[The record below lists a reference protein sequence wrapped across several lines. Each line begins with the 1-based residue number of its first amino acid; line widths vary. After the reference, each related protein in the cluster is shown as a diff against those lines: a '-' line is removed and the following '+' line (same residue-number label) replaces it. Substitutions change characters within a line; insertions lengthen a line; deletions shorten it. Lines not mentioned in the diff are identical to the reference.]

1 MSATRTTTRVANIRK
16 RLERL
21 QGNSLRILAAAIDT
35 MAENPEQVKAD
46 ATLPKTQAPMYL
58 HLAAAI
64 ASTAARKDEET
75 GGTTNN
81 MNVVVV
87 GQAPSMEAWLE
98 QVKRFQQAPKQQLA
112 IDAKVVEKP

>member
-1 MSATRTTTRVANIRK
+1 MSAERTTARVDRIRK

-21 QGNSLRILAAAIDT
+21 QGNSLRILAAAIDD
-35 MAENPEQVKAD
+35 MAEKPEQVRID
-46 ATLPKTQAPMYL
+46 ASLPKTQAPMYL

-64 ASTAARKDEET
+64 AGTAAREEKEAN
-75 GGTTNN
+75 TTTN

-87 GQAPSMEAWLE
+87 GQAPGMEAWLE